1 MNMTRKKSSF
11 LTFIFSLLPGAGQM
25 YMGFMKRGLSL
36 MAGFFLIIFVSTW
49 LNIGP
54 ILLILPLIWF
64 YAFFDT
70 HNLRAMPDEEFYAI
84 EDKYLFLSDIPK
96 EELKIIQS
104 KYRNIIAF
112 ALIVLGFT
120 VLWNNLFEVF
130 QRFIPY
136 YIRNLLH
143 SFGYRLPQMVIGA
156 AIILLGIYLIRGK
169 KVELDQEERKPKE
182 VKQLTI
188 TSIPND
194 KEEGIE

>member
-1 MNMTRKKSSF
+1 MTRKKSSF